1 VVATPCDSLGWSGVT
16 IFLPPGFTLP
26 TMDGSNVVNTIS
38 NSYANVQVYKV
49 SPYDRYAP
57 GWTAVN
63 MWTDGGENSGPTG
76 GSGTSTSSQT
86 YYNHQFINFTTQG
99 EWYYFR
105 INGVTAPN
113 VAGRYFF
120 KVALTGDSNYMAG
133 QEGTA
138 ANATASICSTSNTAG
153 CTLTN
158 NAIGEAPTQF
168 IPTQNWPVLLVKGE
182 IDPAIITGTVR
193 YGGYNSTLYGQPV
206 GEAGQVWAHMEDK
219 IDPYTGQQITMCPA
233 IGQPMVPGCTDA
245 RGYFNGT
252 VVQAYGNP
260 TGSTGTTTS
269 ALDPANCGIQ
279 IGNICGAQGHYEVE
293 GVAPGVYTIYA
304 EAAGFPQQVCASGV
318 TVLKGQ
324 SLHFDCYVQP
334 GPVIHGNVFTKH
346 QFGDEP
352 WMGEAY
358 PCTNG
363 IPNNPAFCST
373 QTYNEY

>member
-120 KVALTGDSNYMAG
+120 KILLSGDSNYLAG
-133 QEGTA
+133 PEGIAT
-138 ANATASICSTSNTAG
+138 NSTASVNYVHGNPPELQPHFHPRARSQA
-153 CTLTN
+153 
-158 NAIGEAPTQF
+158 
-168 IPTQNWPVLLVKGE
+168 LLVKREVGLRNRRR
-182 IDPAIITGTVR
+182 PVR
-193 YGGYNSTLYGQPV
+193 
-206 GEAGQVWAHMEDK
+206 
-219 IDPYTGQQITMCPA
+219 
-233 IGQPMVPGCTDA
+233 
-245 RGYFNGT
+245 
-252 VVQAYGNP
+252 
-260 TGSTGTTTS
+260 
-269 ALDPANCGIQ
+269 
-279 IGNICGAQGHYEVE
+279 
-293 GVAPGVYTIYA
+293 
-304 EAAGFPQQVCASGV
+304 
-318 TVLKGQ
+318 
-324 SLHFDCYVQP
+324 
-334 GPVIHGNVFTKH
+334 
-346 QFGDEP
+346 
-352 WMGEAY
+352 
-358 PCTNG
+358 
-363 IPNNPAFCST
+363 
-373 QTYNEY
+373 